1 LDGHYSAG
9 ITARGDLDT
18 PIMAELSA
26 ICDHPIDGHV
36 ILIDDARCFT
46 GEDDYPTVDEVR
58 DFVASRKPDHGFEL
72 ALDIMRITPPPPNES
87 GEDLSGSCASR

>member
-1 LDGHYSAG
+1 MD
-9 ITARGDLDT
+9 
-18 PIMAELSA
+18 ELSA

-58 DFVASRKPDHGFEL
+58 DFISSRKPSHRFEL
-72 ALDIMRITPPPPNES
+72 DLDIMRITPPPNES
-87 GEDLSGSCASR
+87 GKDLSG